1 MKISLK
7 AARVNADLTQTQA
20 AIAVGVDKST
30 ISSWEKGKTVPSADK
45 LFALCAL
52 YKATVDSIFLPCSS
66 TFGRAS
72 SETLSKEEPI

>member
-20 AIAVGVDKST
+20 ATTIGVDRTT
-30 ISSWEKGKTVPSADK
+30 ISSWEKGKTAPPADK

-52 YKATVDSIFLPCSS
+52 YKTTVDSIFLPYNS
-66 TFGRAS
+66 TNSRVSVGV
-72 SETLSKEEPI
+72 LSKEETT